1 MSILKGEKE
10 TKVPKN
16 VVVDGENI
24 ELNVYFYG
32 YGHNYNECIKDFLR
46 ISAKPQMLPR
56 LAYGI

>member
-46 ISAKPQMLPR
+46 ISAK
-56 LAYGI
+56 